1 MIFNPSLHPE
11 FGYLGAAPRLR
22 RELRVAVFAGLFGI
36 VIGAGTVIAMS
47 SGERNGNSTTRAGA
61 ITTQAGPA
69 PNVASVGNTPAPPG
83 ADLASSSQAKSSSIK
98 THPLTAP
105 NGPEIARMLL
115 GRAATPTVAAA
126 PAEPAAPD
134 SNLSTRVPIMPAPAP
149 AVAPVPR
156 DRVAGEQRG
165 TPQRPY
171 SVPATDPKPHK
182 ITRVEKP
189 SHKERSDGAPAA
201 HAELGNNNVA
211 SVSAA
216 YARASSYP
224 RTVFWEWSRCD
235 RKFRYA
241 TSYIG

>member
-1 MIFNPSLHPE
+1 MPWEEAVIFNPYLHPE

-36 VIGAGTVIAMS
+36 VIGAATVIAMS
-47 SGERNGNSTTRAGA
+47 SGDRNGNSTTRAGA

-69 PNVASVGNTPAPPG
+69 PSVASVGNAPAPPG

-98 THPLTAP
+98 AHPLTAP

-115 GRAATPTVAAA
+115 GRAAAPTVAAA
-126 PAEPAAPD
+126 PAEPAAPGSD
-134 SNLSTRVPIMPAPAP
+134 LSTRAPIMPAPAPTIAPAP

-165 TPQRPY
+165 TSERPY
-171 SVPATDPKPHK
+171 SVPVTDPKPHK

-201 HAELGNNNVA
+201 HAELENNNVA

-224 RTVFWEWSRCD
+224 RTVFWEWSR
-235 RKFRYA
+235 
-241 TSYIG
+241 

>member
-1 MIFNPSLHPE
+1 MPWEEAVIFNPYLHPE

-36 VIGAGTVIAMS
+36 VIGAATVIAMS
-47 SGERNGNSTTRAGA
+47 SGDRNGNSTTRAGA

-69 PNVASVGNTPAPPG
+69 PSVASVGNAPAPPG

-98 THPLTAP
+98 AHPLTAP

-115 GRAATPTVAAA
+115 GRAAAPTVAAA
-126 PAEPAAPD
+126 PAEPAAPSSD
-134 SNLSTRVPIMPAPAP
+134 TIAPAP

-165 TPQRPY
+165 TPERPY

-189 SHKERSDGAPAA
+189 SHKERTDGAPAA
-201 HAELGNNNVA
+201 HAELGNNNFA
-211 SVSAA
+211 SVSTA

-224 RTVFWEWSRCD
+224 RTVFWEWSR
-235 RKFRYA
+235 
-241 TSYIG
+241 